1 MNDLDI
7 LRAAW
12 ADTGPPA
19 DGARAAA
26 RAALLARAGTAA
38 GTASGATLGAASGV
52 GASPAGPPAARRRS
66 FRPFRL
72 PRPALRLVAAGTL
85 AAAIAAG
92 VTIAQTAG
100 GTGPD
105 GRPRA
110 VLPGLPAGPVANAA
124 EALER
129 AAVTA
134 ERRAF
139 TPPRPDQW
147 IYLESRRHTSAK
159 AGGVATGG
167 PYATRVV
174 REWKRA
180 DGAKTA
186 TVRGGRL
193 EILDAMR
200 STPPQDYPS
209 LAALPTDP
217 DALLAWIYKE
227 MGGLGSTPEG
237 RYETA
242 YAMLGAILRDNVLPP
257 KVEAALYRAIK
268 KIPGVTLVRKVDGAG
283 RPALGLGRVAEG
295 WLHAELLL
303 DPQTFTYLGE
313 RSVAVK
319 DHTVSG
325 PDVNTMVKKGTVQLM
340 QTRQAAGIVDR
351 PGQRP

>member
-12 ADTGPPA
+12 ADTDPPA

-26 RAALLARAGTAA
+26 RAALLARAGAA
-38 GTASGATLGAASGV
+38 P
-52 GASPAGPPAARRRS
+52 GASTAEPPAARRRS

-72 PRPALRLVAAGTL
+72 PRPALRFVAVGTL

-92 VTIAQTAG
+92 VTIAQTSG
-100 GTGPD
+100 GTDQD
-105 GRPRA
+105 GRPRP

-147 IYLESRRHTSAK
+147 IYLESRRRTSVK

-167 PYATRVV
+167 PYKTRVV

-186 TVRGGRL
+186 SVRGGRL

-200 STPPQDYPS
+200 TTPPQDYPS
-209 LAALPTDP
+209 LAGLPTDP
-217 DALLAWIYKE
+217 DALLAWIYRE

-242 YAMLGAILRDNVLPP
+242 YTMLGAILRDNVLPP

-283 RPALGLGRVAEG
+283 RPAIGLGRVAEG

-303 DPQTFTYLGE
+303 DPQTFAYLGE

-325 PDVNTMVKKGTVQLM
+325 LDVKATVKKGTVQLM